1 MILQTFEIVLLL
13 TGISGIGYAQLM
25 VKLASFTYIMVQ
37 VWALFYLVFSF
48 RSELPWATCG
58 NTWNTGEI

>member
-1 MILQTFEIVLLL
+1 
-13 TGISGIGYAQLM
+13 M
-25 VKLASFTYIMVQ
+25 VKLASFTNIMVQ
-37 VWALFYLVFSF
+37 VWTLFYLVFAF